1 MDEKTL
7 NSLKNI
13 RLFLSDVDGVM
24 TDATVRQSPNGDWIR
39 VFNVYDGMGLIR
51 LMKAGIPVGII
62 TASDANDVR
71 ARFKYLKVDYFR
83 DKSFDKLAV
92 LKEMSSELNLSL
104 DQVCY
109 IGDDLF
115 DQPAIEA
122 CGFGVTVPHALEP
135 IKKASDYITQS
146 HGGHGAV
153 REVCEMIL
161 NAQSLVHHN
170 ISND

>member
-1 MDEKTL
+1 MNTNQNPHLGALRKI
-7 NSLKNI
+7 K
-13 RLFLSDVDGVM
+13 LFLSDVDGVM
-24 TDATVRQSPNGDWIR
+24 TDATVQQSPNGDWIR
-39 VFNVYDGMGLIR
+39 TFNVYDGMGLIR
-51 LMKAGIPVGII
+51 LMRAKIPVGII

-71 ARFKYLKVDYFR
+71 ARFKYLKVDYFK

-92 LKEMSSELNLSL
+92 MKEMADNLKL
-104 DQVCY
+104 DLGQVCY

-135 IKKASDYITQS
+135 IKKASDYVTQNA
-146 HGGHGAV
+146 GGHGAV

-161 NAQSLVHHN
+161 NAQA
-170 ISND
+170 